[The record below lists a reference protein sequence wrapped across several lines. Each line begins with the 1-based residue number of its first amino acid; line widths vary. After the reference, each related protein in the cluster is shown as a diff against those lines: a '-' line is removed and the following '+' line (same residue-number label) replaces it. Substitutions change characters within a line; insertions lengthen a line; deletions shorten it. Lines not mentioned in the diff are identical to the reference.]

1 MKLRAQSFTLT
12 AAAAVLLALAL
23 ALAGLLLHALALIL
37 TAGLWAYWF
46 YRQKTNSAALGFGMI
61 GAFAILGGFA
71 NLGTGGAELNFY
83 LLLVSGLLALAGY
96 DLADLS
102 SLLQKLGESEF
113 NQTRRIRQHSL
124 RLGLVLVFGLIL
136 GIVGFNWQISL
147 SFGWIISL
155 ALLGA
160 LGLGLMVKFLL
171 ENQE

>member
-1 MKLRAQSFTLT
+1 MNLRALSFTLT
-12 AAAAVLLALAL
+12 AAASVLLALAL
-23 ALAGLLLHALALIL
+23 ALAGLLLHALALAL

-46 YRQKTNSAALGFGMI
+46 YRQNTNSTALGFGMI
-61 GAFAILGGFA
+61 GAFAILSGFA

-102 SLLQKLGESEF
+102 SLIQKLGESEF
-113 NQTRRIRQHSL
+113 NQTRRIRRHSL

-136 GIVGFNWQISL
+136 SIVGFNWQISL